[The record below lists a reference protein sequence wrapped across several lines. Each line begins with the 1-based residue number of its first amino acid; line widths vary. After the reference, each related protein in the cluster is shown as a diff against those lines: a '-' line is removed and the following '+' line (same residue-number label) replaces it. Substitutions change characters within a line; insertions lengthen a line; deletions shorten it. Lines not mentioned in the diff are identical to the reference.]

1 MKFDCHAARARG
13 CTVLVDGEDVT
24 NRCFFVDD
32 EAGLA
37 SCWKHND
44 AGQPYL
50 DPYDPTTAASEV
62 LRGVVEIRLR
72 E

>member
-1 MKFDCHAARARG
+1 
-13 CTVLVDGEDVT
+13 VDGEDVT